1 MTELYRLRSVTKRYG
16 SNVAVDIDALTI
28 PAGRLYTLTGANG
41 AGKSTLLGILAF
53 LTPPTTGE
61 IFYAGER
68 IDWKSDIVKNRRRK
82 VTLLHQ
88 SPYLFRG
95 TVYRNVAY
103 GLKARGVAGETMLR
117 AVDRALE
124 TVGLERFRDR
134 DARELSGGE
143 AQRVAMARAL
153 ALDPEV
159 LLLDE
164 PLANIDRETAMLL
177 ETVIAALPSRGTTVV
192 MTTHDPDP
200 PARLERRVDRAGR
213 GEGRT
218 CRPMRKRGASYWRA
232 SRRWAPSGSRP
243 AGRWAGPSRRTSPRR
258 GPSRSATT
266 PRWTGTPS
274 GRTIAADRRA

>member
-1 MTELYRLRSVTKRYG
+1 LTELYRLRSVTKRYG
-16 SNVAVDIDALTI
+16 PNVAVDIDTLTI
-28 PAGRLYTLTGANG
+28 AAGRVYTLTGANG

-68 IDWKSDIVKNRRRK
+68 IDWKSDIVRRHRRK

-88 SPYLFRG
+88 SPYLFGG
-95 TVYRNVAY
+95 TVFRNVAY
-103 GLKARGVAGETMLR
+103 GLKARGIAGMAALQ

-124 TVGLERFRDR
+124 TVGLDRFRDR

-164 PLANIDRETAMLL
+164 PLASIDRETTVLL
-177 ETVIAALPSRGTTVV
+177 ETVIASLPSRGTTVV

-200 PARLERRVDRAGR
+200 PAGR
-213 GEGRT
+213 NG
-218 CRPMRKRGASYWRA
+218 
-232 SRRWAPSGSRP
+232 GSI
-243 AGRWAGPSRRTSPRR
+243 ALDGGKIASPRD
-258 GPSRSATT
+258 PLPA
-266 PRWTGTPS
+266 
-274 GRTIAADRRA
+274 

>member
-16 SNVAVDIDALTI
+16 SNVAVDIDSLTI
-28 PAGRLYTLTGANG
+28 DAGRLYTLTGANG

-53 LTPPTTGE
+53 LTPPTSGE

-68 IDWKSDIVKNRRRK
+68 IDWKSGSVMRRRRK

-88 SPYLFRG
+88 SPYLFGG
-95 TVYRNVAY
+95 TVFRNVAY
-103 GLKARGVAGETMLR
+103 GLKARGIAGDASIR

-124 TVGLERFRDR
+124 TVALEGFRGR

-153 ALDPEV
+153 APAPEV

-164 PLANIDRETAMLL
+164 PLANIDRETAGML
-177 ETVIAALPSRGTTVV
+177 EAVIASLPSRGTTVV

-200 PARLERRVDRAGR
+200 PARR
-213 GEGRT
+213 GG
-218 CRPMRKRGASYWRA
+218 
-232 SRRWAPSGSRP
+232 GSIVLD
-243 AGRWAGPSRRTSPRR
+243 GGKV
-258 GPSRSATT
+258 TT
-266 PRWTGTPS
+266 PRDPPP
-274 GRTIAADRRA
+274 A

>member
-16 SNVAVDIDALTI
+16 SNVAVAIDALTI
-28 PAGRLYTLTGANG
+28 EAGRLYTLKGANG

-68 IDWKSDIVKNRRRK
+68 IDWKSDIVARRRRK

-88 SPYLFRG
+88 SPYLFVG
-95 TVYRNVAY
+95 TVFRNVAY
-103 GLKARGVAGETMLR
+103 GLKARGVAGEDTLR

-124 TVGLERFRDR
+124 TVGLEGFRDR
-134 DARELSGGE
+134 DARKLSGGE

-164 PLANIDRETAMLL
+164 PLANIDRETAILL
-177 ETVIAALPSRGTTVV
+177 EMVIASLPSRGTTVV

-200 PARLERRVDRAGR
+200 PARWNGGSIVLEGGKVA
-213 GEGRT
+213 T
-218 CRPMRKRGASYWRA
+218 PRA
-232 SRRWAPSGSRP
+232 SLP
-243 AGRWAGPSRRTSPRR
+243 A
-258 GPSRSATT
+258 
-266 PRWTGTPS
+266 
-274 GRTIAADRRA
+274 

>member
-1 MTELYRLRSVTKRYG
+1 VTELYRLRSVTKRYG
-16 SNVAVDIDALTI
+16 SSVAVDIDALTI

-68 IDWKSDIVKNRRRK
+68 IDWKSDIVRNRRRK

-103 GLKARGVAGETMLR
+103 GLKAQGVAGETMLR

-124 TVGLERFRDR
+124 TVGMDRFRDR
-134 DARELSGGE
+134 DARGLSGGE

-192 MTTHDPDP
+192 MTTHDPDL
-200 PARLERRVDRAGR
+200 PARWGGGSIMLEGGKVA
-213 GEGRT
+213 
-218 CRPMRKRGASYWRA
+218 Y
-232 SRRWAPSGSRP
+232 
-243 AGRWAGPSRRTSPRR
+243 
-258 GPSRSATT
+258 
-266 PRWTGTPS
+266 
-274 GRTIAADRRA
+274 ADL

>member
-16 SNVAVDIDALTI
+16 ANVAVDIDSLTI
-28 PAGRLYTLTGANG
+28 NAGRLYTLTGANG

-53 LTPPTTGE
+53 LTPPTAGE

-68 IDWKSDIVKNRRRK
+68 IDWRSDIVRRRRRK

-88 SPYLFRG
+88 SPYLFGG
-95 TVYRNVAY
+95 TVFRNVAY
-103 GLKARGVAGETMLR
+103 GLKARGVTGEATLR
-117 AVDRALE
+117 TVDRALE
-124 TVGLERFRDR
+124 SVGLDRFRDR

-164 PLANIDRETAMLL
+164 PLANIDRETAALL
-177 ETVIAALPSRGTTVV
+177 ETVIASLPSRGTTVV

-200 PARLERRVDRAGR
+200 PARWNGGSIVLEGGKVAPPRDP
-213 GEGRT
+213 
-218 CRPMRKRGASYWRA
+218 RP
-232 SRRWAPSGSRP
+232 
-243 AGRWAGPSRRTSPRR
+243 T
-258 GPSRSATT
+258 
-266 PRWTGTPS
+266 
-274 GRTIAADRRA
+274 

>member
-1 MTELYRLRSVTKRYG
+1 VTELYRLRSVTKRYG

-28 PAGRLYTLTGANG
+28 DSGRLYTLTGANG
-41 AGKSTLLGILAF
+41 AGKSTLLAILAF
-53 LTPPTTGE
+53 LTPPTTGD

-68 IDWKSDIVKNRRRK
+68 IDWKRDIASRRRRK

-88 SPYLFRG
+88 SPYLFGG
-95 TVYRNVAY
+95 TVFRNVAY
-103 GLKARGVAGETMLR
+103 GLKARGIAADAALW

-134 DARELSGGE
+134 DARKLSGGE

-164 PLANIDRETAMLL
+164 PLANIDRETAILL
-177 ETVIAALPSRGTTVV
+177 ETVIASLPSRGTTVV

-200 PARLERRVDRAGR
+200 PARWGGGSIALDGGRVVPP
-213 GEGRT
+213 
-218 CRPMRKRGASYWRA
+218 CVPL
-232 SRRWAPSGSRP
+232 P
-243 AGRWAGPSRRTSPRR
+243 A
-258 GPSRSATT
+258 
-266 PRWTGTPS
+266 
-274 GRTIAADRRA
+274 